1 MGFNNWLSLGA
12 LGGLVGLVAGQFPPE
27 PQGVTVLNSQVE
39 EGVRIS
45 YKEV

>member
-1 MGFNNWLSLGA
+1 MGFSKWVQLSA
-12 LGGLVGLVAGQFPPE
+12 IGGFVGLVAGQFPPE